1 MLGVDIADGGKD
13 STRAGVM
20 DDGVLSEI
28 IEIPVDPVSTVDT
41 AEQTA
46 LGIIKIAQQ
55 RGINPQDVGID
66 GVGVG
71 AGVRAILRSRGGR
84 SRCSKVARLQPSP
97 AIRTCDPSSSGRQA
111 RICAKAASA
120 FMSTCPTS
128 LSFETSYALIST
140 PMTTRSSGL
149 RRRIRGAEPKSVNR
163 LKNYL
168 GRSPDRADCFVI
180 ARWVNAGSGD
190 ARNDQSRIAL

>member
-1 MLGVDIADGGKD
+1 
-13 STRAGVM
+13 M
-20 DDGVLSEI
+20 DDGVLSEV
-28 IEIPVDPVSTVDT
+28 IEIPVDPASTVDT

-71 AGVRAILRSRGGR
+71 AGVRAILRSRGWQIQVFEGGAGPTEPGYQDLR
-84 SRCSKVARLQPSP
+84 SEQFWKTGQDLRQGSIGIYVDLPDLTDLRDELRPHQYTNDDKI
-97 AIRTCDPSSSGRQA
+97 IRV
-111 RICAKAASA
+111 
-120 FMSTCPTS
+120 
-128 LSFETSYALIST
+128 T
-140 PMTTRSSGL
+140 PKNPG
-149 RRRIRGAEPKSVNR
+149 RGAKVGQSIKE
-163 LKNYL
+163 LL

-190 ARNDQSRIAL
+190 PSNDQSRIAL